1 MPWGFIQELPVS
13 REEYD
18 RIDQAITDDPE
29 GLIVHTA
36 SEKDGRIR
44 VIDIWE
50 SKDAYQRFERDTLMP
65 AVQGV
70 VSGPPQGGPPPMD
83 EFEIHNIRGHTHA

>member
-18 RIDQAITDDPE
+18 RIDQAIPDEPE

-44 VIDIWE
+44 VVDIWE
-50 SKDAYQRFERDTLMP
+50 SKDAYQRFERETLMP
-65 AVQGV
+65 AIQGV
-70 VSGPPQGGPPPMD
+70 VEAPQGGPPPMD
-83 EFEIHNIRGHTHA
+83 EFEIYNIRRPSHA